1 MISIVDDIGK
11 VVQFLRSGTYSTYDF
26 NDGSFAPYY
35 MYGHRLEIASRL
47 TELSQRPKGQL
58 KKYPLI
64 ALNTMSI
71 MPNVRG
77 NVWDF
82 NLNIVIGM
90 NVDLNKSSEQ
100 REAEIFKPTLSP
112 LYDAFKDAFSNA
124 GLFTWDGALSQEF
137 PPHTPMIKYFWGTE
151 DKEGAMK
158 NIFNETMSA
167 IEIVNLKVSRID
179 QECGKKKH
187 SFQFSSQ
194 YN

>member
-11 VVQFLRSGTYSTYDF
+11 VVQFLRSGSYSAYDF
-26 NDGSFAPYY
+26 NDNNGSPYY
-35 MYGHRLEIASRL
+35 MYGHRLEISNQL
-47 TELSQRPKGQL
+47 SELSQRPKGQL

-71 MPNVRG
+71 TPNIRG

-82 NLNIVIGM
+82 NLNIVIGI

-100 REAEIFKPTLSP
+100 REAEIFKPILLP
-112 LYDAFKDAFSNA
+112 LYDAFKDAFSDSPL
-124 GLFTWDGALSQEF
+124 GFMWQDLDF

-158 NIFNETMSA
+158 NIFNETMCA
-167 IEIVNLKVSRID
+167 IEIVNLKFSKEDNGCSTRRL
-179 QECGKKKH
+179 H
-187 SFQFSSQ
+187 SSQ
-194 YN
+194 FDVNYN